1 MWPWC
6 PCWCMYCDTAQAKAG
21 NVTYLWSC
29 LSSLGP
35 RANSISDLWWMVW
48 QEGVTQ
54 IVMLTNIQEGGK
66 VGSWA
71 YWLCPCFC
79 TVQFSSI
86 QFKMVSIR
94 WGKKR
99 IYIPPRLSEVSPT
112 CLRKGSNVH
121 RVDDDPLLY
130 VLSRK
135 IVERFLFLGLFLLQE
150 IDCVMSLGS
159 VTGGTVSSSSSP
171 NTIMWH
177 HSCKNCTGFRW
188 NSDHSTR

>member
-1 MWPWC
+1 MP
-6 PCWCMYCDTAQAKAG
+6 TASATSGGWSGRRVSHRSSCSPTSRRAARLVAG
-21 NVTYLWSC
+21 PTVCVLVSVLFNSVQFNSRWC
-29 LSSLGP
+29 LSAG
-35 RANSISDLWWMVW
+35 A
-48 QEGVTQ
+48 
-54 IVMLTNIQEGGK
+54 
-66 VGSWA
+66 
-71 YWLCPCFC
+71 
-79 TVQFSSI
+79 
-86 QFKMVSIR
+86 
-94 WGKKR
+94 KKR

-171 NTIMWH
+171 NTIM
-177 HSCKNCTGFRW
+177 
-188 NSDHSTR
+188 